1 MIEIKNLSFCYSQNQ
16 EEVEITW
23 ALRNLNLS
31 IPAGQFVVILGSNGS
46 GKSTLAKHLNGMLI
60 PSEGDCII
68 AGINTRDIERLF
80 DIREKVGMVFQNPDN
95 QIVAAIVEE
104 DVAFGPENLGIDSAE
119 IRSRVDW
126 ALEKVEM
133 TEYKNQGPHLLSG
146 GQKQRVAIAGVL
158 AMKPEYIVF
167 DESTAMLDP
176 EGRSE
181 VLQVIQ
187 QLKHELNIT
196 VILITHHMEEALLA
210 DRVIVMNNGNIL
222 IDGIPEEVFFQ
233 DNILVQ
239 SGLEVPAAVQLY
251 KALRRQGIDLKTN
264 IKMSELVEELCQL
277 KSKI

>member
-1 MIEIKNLSFCYSQNQ
+1 MIEVKNLSFCYSQNQ
-16 EEVEITW
+16 EEEITW

-46 GKSTLAKHLNGMLI
+46 GKSTLAKHFNGMLT
-60 PSEGDCII
+60 PTEGDCIV
-68 AGINTRDIERLF
+68 AGINTREIERLF

-104 DVAFGPENLGIDSAE
+104 DVAFGPENLGIDPAE
-119 IRSRVDW
+119 IRHRVDW
-126 ALEKVEM
+126 ALDKVEM

-158 AMKPEYIVF
+158 AMKPECIVL

-187 QLKHELNIT
+187 QLKNELNIT

-210 DRVIVMNNGNIL
+210 DRVIVMNEGKILADGN
-222 IDGIPEEVFFQ
+222 PEEVFFQ
-233 DNILVQ
+233 DELLIQ

-251 KALRRQGIDLKTN
+251 QALKQQGMELKSN

>member
-1 MIEIKNLSFCYSQNQ
+1 MIEVKNLSFCYSQNQ
-16 EEVEITW
+16 EEEITW
-23 ALRNLNLS
+23 ALRDLNLS

-46 GKSTLAKHLNGMLI
+46 GKSTLAKHFNGMLI
-60 PSEGDCII
+60 PTEGECIV
-68 AGINTRDIERLF
+68 AGINTREIERLF

-95 QIVAAIVEE
+95 QIVAAVVEE
-104 DVAFGPENLGIDSAE
+104 DVAFGPENLGIEPSE

-158 AMKPEYIVF
+158 AMKPECIVL

-181 VLQVIQ
+181 VLQVIR
-187 QLKHELNIT
+187 QLKRELNIT

-210 DRVIVMNNGNIL
+210 DRVIVMNQGNIL
-222 IDGIPEEVFFQ
+222 VDGNPEEVFFQ
-233 DNILVQ
+233 DDLLIQ

-251 KALRRQGIDLKTN
+251 KALQRKGIELKSN

>member
-1 MIEIKNLSFCYSQNQ
+1 MIEVKNLSFCYSQNQ
-16 EEVEITW
+16 EEEITW

-46 GKSTLAKHLNGMLI
+46 GKSTLAKHFNGMLT
-60 PSEGDCII
+60 PTEGDCIV
-68 AGINTRDIERLF
+68 AGINTREIERLF

-104 DVAFGPENLGIDSAE
+104 DVAFGPENLGIDPVE
-119 IRSRVDW
+119 IRRRVDW
-126 ALEKVEM
+126 ALDKVEM

-158 AMKPEYIVF
+158 AMKPECIVL

-187 QLKHELNIT
+187 QLKNELNIT

-210 DRVIVMNNGNIL
+210 DRVIVMNEGKILADGN
-222 IDGIPEEVFFQ
+222 PEEVFFQ
-233 DNILVQ
+233 DGLLIR

-251 KALRRQGIDLKTN
+251 QALKRQGMELKSN

>member
-1 MIEIKNLSFCYSQNQ
+1 MINVKNLSFCYSQNQ
-16 EEVEITW
+16 EEEITW
-23 ALRNLNLS
+23 ALRNLNLV

-46 GKSTLAKHLNGMLI
+46 GKSTLAKHFNGMLT
-60 PSEGDCII
+60 PTEGDCIV
-68 AGINTRDIERLF
+68 AGINTKEIERLS

-104 DVAFGPENLGIDSAE
+104 DVAFGPENLGIDPAE
-119 IRSRVDW
+119 IRRRVDW
-126 ALEKVEM
+126 ALDKVEM

-158 AMKPEYIVF
+158 AMKPECIVL

-181 VLQVIQ
+181 VLQVVQ
-187 QLKHELNIT
+187 QLKNELNIT

-210 DRVIVMNNGNIL
+210 DRVIVMNQGNIL
-222 IDGIPEEVFFQ
+222 ADGNPEEVFFQ
-233 DNILVQ
+233 DELLIQ

-251 KALRRQGIDLKTN
+251 QALKRQGIELKSN
-264 IKMSELVEELCQL
+264 IKMSELVEEICQL

>member
-1 MIEIKNLSFCYSQNQ
+1 MIDVKNLSFCYSQNQ
-16 EEVEITW
+16 EEEITW
-23 ALRNLNLS
+23 ALRNLNLL

-46 GKSTLAKHLNGMLI
+46 GKSTLAKHFNGMLT
-60 PSEGDCII
+60 PTEGDCIV
-68 AGINTRDIERLF
+68 AGINTKEMERLF

-104 DVAFGPENLGIDSAE
+104 DVAFGPENLGIDPAE
-119 IRSRVDW
+119 IRRHVDW
-126 ALEKVEM
+126 ALDKVEM

-158 AMKPEYIVF
+158 AMKPECIVL

-181 VLQVIQ
+181 VLQVIH
-187 QLKHELNIT
+187 QLKNELNIT

-210 DRVIVMNNGNIL
+210 DRVIVMNQGNIL
-222 IDGIPEEVFFQ
+222 LDGNPEEVFFQ
-233 DNILVQ
+233 DELLVQ

-251 KALRRQGIDLKTN
+251 QALKRQGIELKSN

>member
-1 MIEIKNLSFCYSQNQ
+1 MINVKNLSFCYSQNQ
-16 EEVEITW
+16 EEEITW
-23 ALRNLNLS
+23 ALRNLNLV

-46 GKSTLAKHLNGMLI
+46 GKSTLAKHFNGMLT
-60 PSEGDCII
+60 PTEGDCIV
-68 AGINTRDIERLF
+68 AGINTKEIERLF

-104 DVAFGPENLGIDSAE
+104 DVAFGPENLGIDPAE
-119 IRSRVDW
+119 IRRRVDW
-126 ALEKVEM
+126 ALDKVEM

-158 AMKPEYIVF
+158 AMKPECIVL

-181 VLQVIQ
+181 VLQVVQ
-187 QLKHELNIT
+187 QLKNELNIT

-210 DRVIVMNNGNIL
+210 DRVIVMNQGNIL
-222 IDGIPEEVFFQ
+222 ADGNPEEVFFQ
-233 DNILVQ
+233 DELLIQ

-251 KALRRQGIDLKTN
+251 QALKRQGIELKSN
-264 IKMSELVEELCQL
+264 IKMSELVEEICQL